1 MTQYSWP
8 WRCAPPVGDASAYDE
23 YLIENAYLLMG
34 NIDPE
39 ISGPLFWRSTSALQL
54 VTGSFGA
61 INGNLAPTNP
71 GGNTV
76 RVSAGAGIVQGWL
89 FINNADVDFNVGG
102 GNANATD
109 LIVLERGDINAVKT
123 VRLAHVR
130 GPVGGVATVTQNA
143 TTWQVPIAQV
153 LLDAGGNFSAL
164 TDVRLF
170 ANRGYSLI
178 ERGTVGASSVTFS
191 NIPVGFRSLALIAT
205 WAASPTPYGLRFRFN
220 GDTGANY
227 NDTDTGLGVT
237 GINWAF
243 NTINTNTLAYVEAK
257 LPHYSVPNNFKILR
271 ADGYYSNAEYSAAG
285 RWNNATAGINT
296 IEVALLGSGANFIGN
311 SNKFDLYGIV

>member
-8 WRCAPPVGDASAYDE
+8 WRCAPPVGDAGAYDE

-39 ISGPLFWRSTSALQL
+39 ISGPLFWKSTSALQL

-61 INGNLAPTNP
+61 INGNLAPSNP

-89 FINNADVDFNVGG
+89 FINNANVDFNVAG
-102 GNANATD
+102 GNSNATD
-109 LIVLERGDINAVKT
+109 LIVLERGDVNSVKT

-153 LLDAGGNFSAL
+153 LLDAGGNFSSL
-164 TDVRLF
+164 KDVRLF

-178 ERGTVGASSVTFS
+178 ERITPAALASSVTLS
-191 NIPVGFRSLALIAT
+191 NIPVGFRSLELIAT
-205 WAASPTPYGLRFRFN
+205 FAATPGPYGMRFRFN

-227 NDTDTGLGVT
+227 QDTDTGLAVT

-243 NTINTNTLAYVEAK
+243 NTINSATLAYMKATI
-257 LPHYSVPNNFKILR
+257 PHYSANNATKILR

-285 RWNNATAGINT
+285 RWNDVTPINS
-296 IEVALLGSGANFIGN
+296 INVAVLGGGSFFTGQCTL
-311 SNKFDLYGIV
+311 DLYGIV